1 MPILGY
7 LLYVGGTLLA
17 LLFVADIYVPK
28 QAPREEVPHT
38 YHIPIAAVPT
48 ATAPIVFSGETR
60 DFGRPPAMTVVDLA
74 NHPPRTAQAPA
85 QPAQA
90 QGQAQ
95 VTVAAKHDAKP
106 VRRKVA
112 RRKMAPAEN
121 SYAQIPD
128 EWRSRYT
135 NTGMA
140 FARPFS
146 W

>member
-28 QAPREEVPHT
+28 QAPRDEVLHT
-38 YHIPIAAVPT
+38 YNIPITAAVT
-48 ATAPIVFSGETR
+48 ASAPIVFSGQTQ
-60 DFGRPPAMTVVDLA
+60 DFGRPPPMTVVDLA
-74 NHPPRTAQAPA
+74 SHPQQPTEAPAQTAQAKN
-85 QPAQA
+85 
-90 QGQAQ
+90 QAQ
-95 VTVAAKHDAKP
+95 VTVAARSEARPVRRKI

-112 RRKMAPAEN
+112 PEN

-140 FARPFS
+140 FARPFG

>member
-28 QAPREEVPHT
+28 PAPRDETPHT
-38 YHIPIAAVPT
+38 YNIPIAAA
-48 ATAPIVFSGETR
+48 ATTNAPIVFSGETR
-60 DFGRPPAMTVVDLA
+60 DFGRPPPMTVVDLA
-74 NHPPRTAQAPA
+74 NHPPPAAQPPA
-85 QPAQA
+85 QPP
-90 QGQAQ
+90 QAQ
-95 VTVAAKHDAKP
+95 VTVAAKSEPKP

-112 RRKMAPAEN
+112 RRKIAPAEN

-140 FARPFS
+140 FARPFG